1 MIRYAKKG
9 GILYVLMVEDSAND
23 AELTERALK
32 DFGFNAVC
40 RVVYS
45 EHAMRQAL
53 QEEVWDIVLSDFNLP
68 SFSVDEAHH
77 ILQESAPNTPFLVVS
92 GAIGEEN
99 VVSLMHSGI
108 YDFVMK
114 NNLNRL
120 GPVIEHALSFSN
132 IQSEYR
138 EVIQSLKD
146 NEKLLKSV
154 TSVLGEGLLVQNMH
168 GELMVM
174 NPEAERLL
182 GWRSKEFRDKDVFNT
197 IYWQE
202 PDSPKVDFTRELI
215 RIMRTKGGYKTEED
229 VFICKNGLLMPVSF
243 VVTPLLENGEIVAVV
258 MAFQD
263 ISLRKQAEVD
273 LYRSRENLR
282 DLSAHLQSVREE
294 ERSRISR
301 ELHDGLGQML
311 ATIKLDAQWIK
322 ARQPAD
328 NSQLLMRSDSMIDLI
343 DRTVSVMRRM
353 AADMRPVM
361 LDDLGLSAALDWLTE
376 EVTEHSG
383 LKIQLQIFNKDID
396 EKLNDEVKT
405 ALYRI
410 TQECL
415 TNIVRHANAKQ
426 VMISLSLIAGKLK
439 LMVSDDGYGIDVRKT
454 RDKHSYG
461 MIGMQERVYALEGTL
476 NMNSIDGEGL
486 SIEVEIPIPS

>member
-1 MIRYAKKG
+1 LIRYAKKG
-9 GILYVLMVEDSAND
+9 GILYVLMIEDNAND
-23 AELTERALK
+23 AELTEHALK
-32 DFGFNAVC
+32 TFGLNAIC
-40 RVVYS
+40 KAVYS
-45 EHAMRQAL
+45 EHAMRKAL
-53 QEEVWDIVLSDFNLP
+53 QEKIWDIVLSDFNLP
-68 SFSVDEAHH
+68 GFSVEDAHH
-77 ILQESAPNTPFLVVS
+77 ILQKLAPGTPFVVVS

-99 VVSLMHSGI
+99 VVSLMHCGI
-108 YDFVMK
+108 NDFVMK
-114 NNLNRL
+114 NNLTRL
-120 GPVIEHALSFSN
+120 GPVIEHALSFAN
-132 IQSEYR
+132 IQSEYH
-138 EVIQSLKD
+138 ELIQSLKES
-146 NEKLLKSV
+146 EKLLKSV
-154 TSVLGEGLLVQNMH
+154 TSVLGEGLLVQNVH
-168 GELMVM
+168 GELMVI

-182 GWRSKEFRDKDVFNT
+182 GWTSKELRGKDVFNA

-215 RIMRTKGGYKTEED
+215 RILNSEGGYTTEED
-229 VFICKNGLLMPVSF
+229 VFIRKNGLLMPVSF
-243 VVTPLLENGEIVAVV
+243 VVTPLLENSEIIAVV

-263 ISLRKQAEVD
+263 ISLRKQAATD
-273 LYRSRENLR
+273 LYRSRESLR

-322 ARQPAD
+322 AKQPAD
-328 NSQLLMRSDSMIDLI
+328 NGILLMRSESMIGLI

-376 EVTEHSG
+376 EVAEHSG
-383 LKIQLQIFNKDID
+383 LEIILKILNHDID

-415 TNIVRHANAKQ
+415 TNIVRHTNAKQ
-426 VMISLSLIAGKLK
+426 VVISLSLIEGKLK
-439 LMVSDDGYGIDVRKT
+439 LIVSDDGNGIDVRKT
-454 RDKHSYG
+454 RAKDSYG
-461 MIGMQERVYALEGTL
+461 MIGMQERVYALRGEL
-476 NMNSIDGEGL
+476 NVNSIEGEGL
-486 SIEVEIPIPS
+486 SIEVEIPILS